1 MSKEA
6 FFTAPD
12 LDDDKIIVPAVKTI
26 SNKPVIDHIPV
37 PDEAGENFFVST
49 ELDGSPKRVPVQGKP
64 QRTNIKGSVT
74 DVPGEL
80 SDDLRKRLTDK
91 LLSNSSTVTVKNV
104 VVDSSKERVIARFV
118 APSKNISCDIELPL
132 DITAN
137 DLVVGLNEAYKL
149 GIDISDIRQCYL
161 SCENPVALLKG
172 KRQLGEFG
180 IRDGSLITYYR

>member
-1 MSKEA
+1 MPEKKG

-12 LDDDKIIVPAVKTI
+12 LDEDKA
-26 SNKPVIDHIPV
+26 S
-37 PDEAGENFFVST
+37 VSKSVNDGHQANDRSIESYLVSS
-49 ELDGSPKRVPVQGKP
+49 ELDGTPKRITTLGKP
-64 QRTNIKGSVT
+64 QKIKTKGAAT
-74 DVPGEL
+74 DVPSEL
-80 SDDLRKRLTDK
+80 SDDLRKKLTDK
-91 LLSNSSTVTVKNV
+91 LLSNSSAVTVKNV
-104 VVDSSKERVIARFV
+104 VVDSSKERVIVRFV
-118 APSKNISCDIELPL
+118 APSKKISCDVELPL

-149 GIDISDIRQCYL
+149 GVDISDIRQCYL